1 MVSIYKEFKK
11 VGSDSELAEIIE
23 CIKNGDYKEDINS
36 IRYAVHS
43 EDLKTADEIKSNL
56 VGFTTSGTFGT
67 ARTKENITSYSKMIC
82 LDFDKLDHQELQE
95 ILTIIKICNYTHVS
109 FISPSGNGIKV
120 IVKVNC
126 DADGHEEAYIQVAEH
141 YKSITGIDYDKK
153 CKDITRLCFISYDE
167 NIYVNNNSEIF
178 NPISEIKTVEPS
190 KPIVNQSSNTD
201 ILLDKCLKFTEQ
213 KEQYH
218 EGNRNNFIHLFA
230 SNANRFGIY
239 QEDTLNFCLNNF
251 DLQTKEI
258 ESTVKSA
265 YKHQS
270 ADFARFAEFANR
282 AENKNKQTKG
292 IKDKKEVDDE
302 DYLLTSPTMTNVVY
316 DNLPPIFK
324 QGVEAFK
331 VDREKDVFLTGA
343 LAVLSGC
350 IPNVTGVY
358 GGRRVYPNLFSFI
371 LAPAASGKGAL
382 QSAKELADKY
392 HSEVL
397 QNSLDQQNNYKR
409 KLEEYKRAMRQAKKD
424 EVVEMNEPEVPP
436 FKVVFIPANASNAS
450 IIKHL
455 QNNEGRG
462 IICETEADTMGIA
475 FKNDW
480 GSYSDILRKTFH
492 NEKIS
497 VTRKTNYEYFEINTP
512 HLSVALSG
520 TPKQIQNIIQSAED
534 GLFSRNIFYVF
545 KTEAKWLDPS
555 PEGNLVNLT
564 EHFAMLSQ
572 NVYNMV
578 NYLDNCETEI
588 HLSTQQWAKLNTAFA
603 EYLIQINAFVSS
615 DAQSVVKRL
624 GLILF
629 RICMVFTAIRK
640 FQAKETAKDVQCLD
654 EDFDTAMAIIRVYLK
669 HNVLMFENLTKQEE
683 ENDSPF
689 KSGDN
694 KYRFFAALPQKF
706 SRQDAVILG
715 DTFGIK
721 ERTVGT
727 ILKNCLGKYLT
738 QPQYGMYEKI
748 N

>member
-11 VGSDSELAEIIE
+11 VGSDSELGEIIE

-43 EDLKTADEIKSNL
+43 EDLKTADEIKSKL

-95 ILTIIKICNYTHVS
+95 ILTIIKICNYTYVS

-167 NIYVNNNSEIF
+167 DIYVNKNSEIF

-270 ADFARFAEFANR
+270 ADFAKFADYANR
-282 AENKNKQTKG
+282 TENKKIQPTIN
-292 IKDKKEVDDE
+292 KDKKEIDDE

-324 QGVEAFK
+324 QGIEAFK
-331 VDREKDVFLTGA
+331 EDREKDVFLTGA

-397 QNSLDQQNNYKR
+397 QNSLDQQKDYKR

-424 EVVEMNEPEVPP
+424 EFVDMNEPEEPP

-462 IICETEADTMGIA
+462 IICETEADTMGQA

-480 GSYSDILRKTFH
+480 GSYSDLLRKTFH

-497 VTRKTNYEYFEINTP
+497 ITRKTNYEYFEINTP

-588 HLSTQQWAKLNTAFA
+588 HLSPQQWAKLNTAFA

-669 HNVLMFENLTKQEE
+669 HNVLMFENLTKQGE

-727 ILKNCLGKYLT
+727 ILKNCLGKYLM

-748 N
+748 V